1 MLTIWQCD
9 LCPAQERHRAFTL
22 IEIMI
27 VVGII
32 AVVLAMGMP
41 GFVQTVRKEPLRK
54 AVSDIVEACSTARAQ
69 AILKGVP
76 AEVTIHAADGR
87 ITVAQVKTNNV
98 GQAETHAQSTTDLNA
113 SEVSAEPI
121 FSARLHVN
129 IAITLLYVNLKDQME
144 AEQTRVHFYSNGTSD
159 EFTIVLQAGSSIRK
173 ISLEC
178 VTGLP
183 AVEAIR

>member
-1 MLTIWQCD
+1 MRTILHCD
-9 LCPAQERHRAFTL
+9 DCRPGERRSAFTL

-76 AEVTIHAADGR
+76 AEVTIHATDGR
-87 ITVAQVKTNNV
+87 ITVAQVKTNNMEQAGAH
-98 GQAETHAQSTTDLNA
+98 GQKAAD
-113 SEVSAEPI
+113 VDGSADPV
-121 FSARLHVN
+121 FSARLHDN
-129 IAITLLYVNLKDQME
+129 IAITLLYVNLKDQMK

-173 ISLEC
+173 VSLEC

-183 AVEAIR
+183 AVEAIQ